1 MLDQMQFDTEEAA
14 HAESSEYDRL
24 RDMLENQVS
33 GFADEHQVSF
43 DTLSLLLIDCGVTN
57 ALTRYLLSVDKPSA
71 YGLKL
76 ELDRLRRKIENFIRL
91 HKGDADDFM
100 RESKEWIEEWR
111 AEAATALGARMEKR
125 PVSSPRLAA
134 DAF

>member
-1 MLDQMQFDTEEAA
+1 MPRARNTT
-14 HAESSEYDRL
+14 
-24 RDMLENQVS
+24 
-33 GFADEHQVSF
+33 GFATCWKIKCPALQMSTRLSF

-76 ELDRLRRKIENFIRL
+76 ELDRLRRKIENFISL

-111 AEAATALGARMEKR
+111 AEAATRARC
-125 PVSSPRLAA
+125 P
-134 DAF
+134 DG